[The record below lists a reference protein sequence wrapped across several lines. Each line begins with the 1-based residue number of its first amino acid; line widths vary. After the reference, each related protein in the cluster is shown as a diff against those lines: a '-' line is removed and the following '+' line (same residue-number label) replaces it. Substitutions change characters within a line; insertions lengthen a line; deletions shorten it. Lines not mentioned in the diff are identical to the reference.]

1 MVLVDEQ
8 SNKVMVESSF
18 DDVVKSFSKVHNEI
32 AKKLKKIETVVM
44 NENMQ
49 VEFVCSKNGGNKNS
63 AKKMKEEKY
72 VFDAKFK
79 AYLLSNPEIPLSFR
93 TRI

>member
-49 VEFVCSKNGGNKNS
+49 VEFVC
-63 AKKMKEEKY
+63 
-72 VFDAKFK
+72 
-79 AYLLSNPEIPLSFR
+79 
-93 TRI
+93 